1 MNSEAAVTAEQNEQV
16 NILGDIFANMMHDAE
31 QALASQRA
39 AMEAQITA
47 NTLAIGNMIKDAMLN
62 ISSSAGLNGD
72 LLKACIARKKLLLD
86 TLGHT
91 DETEGG
97 SQD

>member
-1 MNSEAAVTAEQNEQV
+1 MNKETAATEDQNDQI
-16 NILGDIFANMMHDAE
+16 NIIGDIFANMLHDAE
-31 QALASQRA
+31 QALAAQRA
-39 AMEAQITA
+39 AMEAQITTS
-47 NTLAIGNMIKDAMLN
+47 TLAVGNMIKDAMLN
-62 ISSSAGLNGD
+62 ISASAGLNGD